1 VAEDIPP
8 EALTADFVR
17 KDKKIQPWCR
27 RWPARWKL
35 KNEQDV
41 HYLFERLVFM
51 AKRHNPSSR
60 KLRVLLKSPYKRQSP
75 TFHAD
80 RLLPPPQGEKAAG
93 VHARVP
99 HAAGSAEGTRRG
111 QFHRRL
117 LLPRPHLPGQGRNAL
132 RQVRPAFGEYFKG
145 VTQIPGLEADIP
157 EEWLKMMMKKH
168 LTPEEK
174 AKLEKLGWDKLM
186 EEFKKRLAE
195 QKERHAGG
203 SKWIGT
209 GGSSPFGHGG
219 YHPEGIRIGGESAG
233 NRTGDQGLGEP
244 RVPQPRRHGRTRHA
258 QHQDR
263 PAPPAPLR
271 PRRRRGRA
279 GSGRHHHR
287 HGAQRRL
294 ARHQDA
300 PERHNKV
307 KVLLFLD
314 IGGSM
319 DDHIKVC
326 EELFSAAKSEFK
338 HLEYFYF
345 HNCIYDYV
353 WKDNR
358 RRHGERFPL
367 WDVMHKYGEDYKV
380 VVVGDATMSPYEILQ
395 PGGSVEYSNEE
406 AGAVWLQRMLDTWPR
421 AVWLN
426 PEPERLWD
434 YRHSIELVRTIFNSR
449 MFPLTLA
456 GLERAMRELNK

>member
-1 VAEDIPP
+1 MLIDFFLHLKTKKLPVSTREFLTLL
-8 EALTADFVR
+8 EALKEHVAGNSIDDFYFLARTCLV
-17 KDKKIQPWCR
+17 KD
-27 RWPARWKL
+27 
-35 KNEQDV
+35 ET
-41 HYLFERLVFM
+41 HYDKF
-51 AKRHNPSSR
+51 
-60 KLRVLLKSPYKRQSP
+60 
-75 TFHAD
+75 D
-80 RLLPPPQGEKAAG
+80 R
-93 VHARVP
+93 
-99 HAAGSAEGTRRG
+99 
-111 QFHRRL
+111 
-117 LLPRPHLPGQGRNAL
+117 
-132 RQVRPAFGEYFKG
+132 AFGEYFKG
-145 VTQIPGLEADIP
+145 VTKVPGLDADIP
-157 EEWLKMMMKKH
+157 EEWLKMLMKKH

-233 NRTGDQGLGEP
+233 NRTAIKVWENREYRNLDDTVELG
-244 RVPQPRRHGRTRHA
+244 TRNIKIA
-258 QHQDR
+258 
-263 PAPPAPLR
+263 L
-271 PRRRRGRA
+271 
-279 GSGRHHHR
+279 
-287 HGAQRRL
+287 RRL
-294 ARHQDA
+294 RRFAREGAEDELDLDGTITGTA
-300 PERHNKV
+300 RNAGWLDIKMRPERHNKV

-380 VVVGDATMSPYEILQ
+380 VIVGDATMSPYEVLQ

-434 YRHSIELVRTIFNSR
+434 YRHSIELIRTIFNSR